1 MTLKPEDLGQIP
13 DETIRV
19 AKAAFPKG
27 NPYLKL
33 RDELQTIY
41 MDEEFAELFAQRGQ
55 PAESPGRLAI
65 VTVLQFAEGLSDR
78 QAADA
83 VRSRIDWKYLLG
95 LELADPGFDYSILS
109 EFRDR
114 LINGQME
121 QRLLDWLLERLEAR
135 GLLKERGRQR
145 TDSTYVEGSIRHLNR
160 LERVGETLRY
170 ALNSL
175 AVEAPDWLRT
185 WVPQEWYALYGSR
198 FDEYRLPKKEKE
210 REQLAIQIGKDGRQ
224 VLEWVYLSETPVAL
238 KKLSAVEV
246 LRRVWIQEY
255 YQQDDDIQWRKPDNM
270 PPSEKTIHSPY
281 DPEARYGTKRENGW
295 IGYKAHFSETCD
307 ENLPRIITNVE
318 TTSATIPDYHMA
330 PIVHASLKKKGLLPK
345 KHLVDTGYVDAH
357 NLVVSQRDY
366 KVQLV
371 GHPMP
376 DTSWQAKEQKGFD
389 LSYFQIDWQKQH
401 VTCPMGKQSQKWYP
415 DKDGYGHPMVHVRF
429 DRQDC
434 VVCQVRENCTRSVSH
449 GRTIRLRPKAE
460 HEALQKLRQ
469 MVKTDEFIIQYRNRA
484 GIEGTLSRAVRK
496 SGLHRARYVGQRKSH
511 LQHILTAIAINL
523 ARLAE
528 WFFEMT
534 PPRTRVSAFSSL
546 ARV

>member
-1 MTLKPEDLGQIP
+1 MTLKPNDLSQIP
-13 DETIRV
+13 DETARV

-33 RDELQTIY
+33 RDELHIIY
-41 MDEEFAELFAQRGQ
+41 TDEEFVELFARRGQ

-121 QRLLDWLLERLEAR
+121 QNLLDRLLERMKAQ
-135 GLLKERGRQR
+135 GLLRERGQQR
-145 TDSTYVEGSIRHLNR
+145 TDSTSVEASIRQLNR

-175 AVEAPDWLRT
+175 AVESPDWLRAR
-185 WVPQEWYALYGSR
+185 VPQEWYILYGNR
-198 FDEYRLPKKEKE
+198 FEEYRLPKKEKE

-224 VLEWVYLSETPVAL
+224 VLEWVYLSEAPVAL
-238 KKLSAVEV
+238 RKLSAVEI

-281 DPEARYGTKRENGW
+281 DPDARYGKKRENGW
-295 IGYKAHFSETCD
+295 VGYKAHFSETCD
-307 ENLPRIITNVE
+307 EDMPRIITNVE
-318 TTSATIPDYHMA
+318 TTPATIPDYHMTS
-330 PIVHASLKKKGLLPK
+330 VVQASLENKGLLPEM
-345 KHLVDTGYVDAH
+345 HLLDTGYVDAH

-366 KVQLV
+366 QVQLV

-389 LSYFQIDWQKQH
+389 ISHFRIDWQKQQA
-401 VTCPMGKQSQKWYP
+401 TCPMGKQSQKWYP
-415 DKDGYGHPMVHVRF
+415 DKDDYGHPMIHVRF
-429 DRQDC
+429 DRRGC
-434 VVCQVRENCTRSVSH
+434 MVCQARENCTRSISQ
-449 GRTIRLRPKAE
+449 GRTLRLRQEAE

-469 MVKTDEFIIQYRNRA
+469 MAKTEEFITMYRNRA

-496 SGLHRARYVGQRKSH
+496 SGLRRARYVGQKKTH

-528 WFFEMT
+528 WFFEIN
-534 PPRTRVSAFSSL
+534 PPYTRLSAFSSL
-546 ARV
+546 ANG

>member
-13 DETIRV
+13 DQTARI

-41 MDEEFAELFAQRGQ
+41 ADEEFAELFAKRGQ

-65 VTVLQFAEGLSDR
+65 ITVLQFAEGLSDR

-109 EFRDR
+109 EFRAR

-121 QRLLDWLLERLEAR
+121 QRLLDRLLERLKAQ
-135 GLLKERGRQR
+135 GLLRERGRQR
-145 TDSTYVEGSIRHLNR
+145 TDSTYVEGSIRQLNR

-175 AVEAPDWLRT
+175 AVEAPDWLQAR
-185 WVPQEWYALYGSR
+185 VPPEWYTLYGSR

-210 REQLAIQIGKDGRQ
+210 REQLAIQIGRDGRQ
-224 VLEWVYLSETPVAL
+224 LLEWVYLSETPVAL

-295 IGYKAHFSETCD
+295 IGYKAHFSESCD

-318 TTSATIPDYHMA
+318 TTSATIPDYHMTLS
-330 PIVHASLKKKGLLPK
+330 VHASLKKKGLLPQ

-357 NLVVSQRDY
+357 NLVVSQRNY

-376 DTSWQAKEQKGFD
+376 DTSWQAKNQKGFD
-389 LSYFQIDWQKQH
+389 LSYFQIDWQKQK
-401 VTCPMGKQSQKWYP
+401 VSCPMGKQSQKWYP
-415 DKDGYGHPMVHVRF
+415 DKDDYGHPMIHVRF

-434 VVCQVRENCTRSVSH
+434 AVCQVRENCTRSVSQ
-449 GRTIRLRPKAE
+449 GRTIRLRTKAE
-460 HEALQKLRQ
+460 HKALQKLRQ
-469 MVKTDEFIIQYRNRA
+469 MVKTDEFITQYRNRA

-496 SGLHRARYVGQRKSH
+496 SGLHRARYVGHRKTH

-523 ARLAE
+523 VRLAE
-528 WFFEMT
+528 WFFDMT

-546 ARV
+546 VIA